1 MNPDPT
7 TAISLDY
14 LVEFND
20 DANRP
25 ERPDPEV
32 IIIPPTKDLQE
43 LEKKLKEASETFR
56 QRPDTVTATLVL
68 RLLNRGPSDETW
80 RRQQLG
86 DISQE
91 KLRSYAQSMFP
102 AGPAAHGPV

>member
-20 DANRP
+20 DANHP

-32 IIIPPTKDLQE
+32 IIIPPSSHGMND
-43 LEKKLKEASETFR
+43 S
-56 QRPDTVTATLVL
+56 TA
-68 RLLNRGPSDETW
+68 P
-80 RRQQLG
+80 
-86 DISQE
+86 
-91 KLRSYAQSMFP
+91 AQKP
-102 AGPAAHGPV
+102 ED

>member
-20 DANRP
+20 DANHP

-32 IIIPPTKDLQE
+32 IIIPP
-43 LEKKLKEASETFR
+43 S
-56 QRPDTVTATLVL
+56 
-68 RLLNRGPSDETW
+68 
-80 RRQQLG
+80 
-86 DISQE
+86 SQGMNG
-91 KLRSYAQSMFP
+91 SAAPAQKP
-102 AGPAAHGPV
+102 EG